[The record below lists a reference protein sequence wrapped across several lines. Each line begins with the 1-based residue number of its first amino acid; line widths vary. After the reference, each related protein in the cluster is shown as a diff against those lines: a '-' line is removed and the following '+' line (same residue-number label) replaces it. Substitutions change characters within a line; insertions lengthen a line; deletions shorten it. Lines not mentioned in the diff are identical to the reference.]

1 MWLYWVLVR
10 SSQSIILR
18 WNVFDPCELF
28 TTWHRTNFVEVR
40 ATGPE
45 LYLLYSG
52 IIYRKIDCYYWASPS
67 KIDEF
72 QGQNAFLSKKTKTT
86 RIRPVNVCAGV
97 GWPKV
102 REFFFSIF
110 VADTL
115 SWNHDPGPILDGG
128 HPTNFGTCLL
138 VCGQRIR
145 WSLLE
150 NMF

>member
-40 ATGPE
+40 ATKTLSQNCTCCTLGLSIE
-45 LYLLYSG
+45 KL
-52 IIYRKIDCYYWASPS
+52 IIEASPS

-86 RIRPVNVCAGV
+86 RIRPVNVCADV

-102 REFFFSIF
+102 REFFFRF
-110 VADTL
+110 LADTL

-128 HPTNFGTCLL
+128 HPTNFGICLL